1 MRGVR
6 VSARAKQGNK
16 NAAGGPRPCRRA
28 PRRGRVGAS
37 PAPRSPDEKK
47 KPLPQVLDPVVLKDG
62 SPRFEPFDVLGR
74 GQELGDEA
82 AELGAGRGV

>member
-1 MRGVR
+1 MRR
-6 VSARAKQGNK
+6 VARAR
-16 NAAGGPRPCRRA
+16 AAARRAGGG
-28 PRRGRVGAS
+28 RGRR
-37 PAPRSPDEKK
+37 PPRALPMEKK
-47 KPLPQVLDPVVLKDG
+47 NHLPQVLDPVILKDD